1 MGEYPRVPPVPRSTP
16 NDLRT
21 PTRFHPTARRA
32 FLAAGEGESGQ
43 LGARAPANALAPK
56 PLAGVQAEA
65 VRRRHAVAAAMNASP
80 HSRGAMNEYAHAA

>member
-1 MGEYPRVPPVPRSTP
+1 MSTPEYPQYPGAPRS
-16 NDLRT
+16 T

-80 HSRGAMNEYAHAA
+80 HSRGAMNEYAHAAL